1 MIWAWIYLIL
11 FDVAVNESM
20 FYTSTRE
27 KTDDPSR
34 RKKPEKSYRQRD
46 ISQTSLRFSSFSF
59 PRCTMPCTKAH
70 MTLRLWTYV
79 VAMEEEKAASQLHLC
94 SFWHFSS
101 AFHVRTKIPSPVVIR
116 VGRSRYKLQKLN
128 AQFWEKIMW
137 WWQTKTPKL
146 QLCKYCSSHDLCVQG
161 KKERKA
167 MWEAQKS
174 KEEYLDIFRTTRGN
188 QFFRTYR
195 FFFSFLSLPM
205 SVSDRLKWANL
216 QIPYAASPPLS
227 LSVNLFFICKSGC
240 QLSFAFFP
248 RAIVFLMKSVSKKLQ
263 EHPLREYCTKS
274 FPPPE

>member
-1 MIWAWIYLIL
+1 MNPCSTLVRERKPMILAEERNLKKAI
-11 FDVAVNESM
+11 DKE
-20 FYTSTRE
+20 TSPRPLSVFPLSPFPAAPCHAQKLTWRWDCE
-27 KTDDPSR
+27 RTLLPWKKKKR
-34 RKKPEKSYRQRD
+34 RSH
-46 ISQTSLRFSSFSF
+46 SFASL
-59 PRCTMPCTKAH
+59 
-70 MTLRLWTYV
+70 
-79 VAMEEEKAASQLHLC
+79 LHLC

-195 FFFSFLSLPM
+195 FFFSFLSLSPCQ
-205 SVSDRLKWANL
+205 SV
-216 QIPYAASPPLS
+216 I
-227 LSVNLFFICKSGC
+227 G
-240 QLSFAFFP
+240 
-248 RAIVFLMKSVSKKLQ
+248 
-263 EHPLREYCTKS
+263 
-274 FPPPE
+274 

>member
-1 MIWAWIYLIL
+1 MHKSSVTWRWDCERTLL
-11 FDVAVNESM
+11 PW
-20 FYTSTRE
+20 
-27 KTDDPSR
+27 KKKKR
-34 RKKPEKSYRQRD
+34 RSH
-46 ISQTSLRFSSFSF
+46 SFASL
-59 PRCTMPCTKAH
+59 
-70 MTLRLWTYV
+70 
-79 VAMEEEKAASQLHLC
+79 LHLC

-128 AQFWEKIMW
+128 AQFWERIMW

-167 MWEAQKS
+167 MWEAPKKVRRSISISSVQ
-174 KEEYLDIFRTTRGN
+174 RGGTS
-188 QFFRTYR
+188 FSERID
-195 FFFSFLSLPM
+195 SFLVSSLSLSM

-216 QIPYAASPPLS
+216 QIFYAASPPLS
-227 LSVNLFFICKSGC
+227 LSVNLFFIRKSGC

-248 RAIVFLMKSVSKKLQ
+248 RAIVFLMKSVSRKLQ
-263 EHPLREYCTKS
+263 ELPLREYCTKS